1 MRMEIDRRQ
10 FMAAL
15 KTAEAATER
24 RPSVPILQ
32 AVRMRVDGS
41 ENGSVAFEAND
52 LDVEITSRMPAPEGG
67 KKLDGDYLIARPTAL
82 RNVLGRC
89 NSKTIVIEADGKDKG
104 RLNVT
109 AGDQSVSVTGLDM
122 NPDDFPS
129 MYPGDLGK
137 RMMVGASFAAALS
150 RLLPA
155 VSTEQTRY
163 YLNGIAIRHLGD
175 WAFRL
180 AATDG
185 HRLHIAQ
192 VEIPDA
198 VGPFWEG
205 DAIISRHTLARL
217 MPLLHGAKD
226 GGGIAFGSPPPRN
239 SVEGTAPEPDA
250 KPGMPSRVQFATDAA
265 MLTAK
270 LIDGTFPDVM
280 RVVPGAAAGW
290 IEVDRGALIRAVQ
303 TAGDA
308 MPGQKARCVKLAL
321 GEDGRC
327 SVSST
332 AELIDGISAATVID
346 AQSFGI
352 GPGIAAGFRSSYLID
367 SLNAFG
373 GGRVRLSWADGAIHS
388 HPCRIDDPADDK
400 FLVVVMPMRM

>member
-1 MRMEIDRRQ
+1 MT
-10 FMAAL
+10 AL

-24 RPSVPILQ
+24 RPSAPILS
-32 AVRMRVDGS
+32 AVRMRVNGVDEGS
-41 ENGSVAFEAND
+41 IAFEAND
-52 LDVEITSRMPAPEGG
+52 LDVQITSRIPAPEGG
-67 KKLDGDYLIARPTAL
+67 TKVGGDWLIAQPMAL
-82 RNVLGRC
+82 RSVLGRC
-89 NSKTIVIEADGKDKG
+89 NSKMIVIEADGKDKG

-122 NPDDFPS
+122 NPDDFPA
-129 MYPGDLGK
+129 MVPGDLGK
-137 RMMVGASFAAALS
+137 RMMVGASFAAALQ

-155 VSTEQTRY
+155 VSTEETRY

-198 VGPFWEG
+198 VGPFWDG

-217 MPLLHGAKD
+217 MPLLQGAKE
-226 GGGIAFGSPPPRN
+226 GGGIAFWSPPPRN

-250 KPGMPSRVQFATDAA
+250 KPGMPSRVQFATDDAL
-265 MLTAK
+265 MTAK
-270 LIDGTFPDVM
+270 LIDGTFLDVM
-280 RVVPGAAAGW
+280 RVVPGAAAAW
-290 IEVDRGALIRAVQ
+290 LEVDRAALIRAVQ

-308 MPGQKARCVKLAL
+308 MPGQKERCVKLVL

-327 SVSST
+327 AVSST
-332 AELIDGISAATVID
+332 AELRDGISATTVID
-346 AQSFGI
+346 AQSFAI
-352 GPGIAAGFRSSYLID
+352 GPGIHAAFRSSYLID
-367 SLNAFG
+367 ALNAFG
-373 GGRVRLSWADGAIHS
+373 GGRVRLSWPDGAIHS

-400 FLVVVMPMRM
+400 FLVVVMSMRI